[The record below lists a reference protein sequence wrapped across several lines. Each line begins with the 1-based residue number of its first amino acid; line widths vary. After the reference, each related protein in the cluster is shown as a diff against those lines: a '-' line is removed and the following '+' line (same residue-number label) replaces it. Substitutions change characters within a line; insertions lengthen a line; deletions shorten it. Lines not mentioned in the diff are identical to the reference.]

1 MVERKTDQ
9 FGGIIMKLLIFLHGT
24 TIMHRNAVGATH
36 EERLRQVR
44 EGDKSIYNQT
54 TYVPIG
60 DAVQK
65 LKKWK
70 DQGAEIIYLSPL
82 TKSKGVRDDERAI
95 DKYFQDEK
103 EMLQRYS
110 FPKGNILHRERDE
123 QYKDIIE
130 RIAPEVLIE
139 DDCESIGEDEIGIMH
154 VKSEIKKRIKS
165 IIIKE
170 FGGIDNLPDD
180 LDELI
185 KL

>member
-1 MVERKTDQ
+1 
-9 FGGIIMKLLIFLHGT
+9 MKLLLFLHGT

-36 EERLRQVR
+36 EEKLRQVL
-44 EGDKSIYNQT
+44 EGDKSIYNQA

-82 TKSKGVRDDERAI
+82 TKSKDVRDDERAI
-95 DKYFQDEK
+95 DKNIQDEK
-103 EMLQRYS
+103 EMLQRYY
-110 FPKGNILHRERDE
+110 FPKGNILHRETDE

-130 RIAPEVLIE
+130 RIVPEVLIE
-139 DDCESIGEDEIGIMH
+139 DDCESIGEDEIGITH

-165 IIIKE
+165 IIVKE
-170 FGGIDNLPDD
+170 FGGIDHLPDD
-180 LDELI
+180 LDELM
-185 KL
+185 KY